1 MSATADHTKSP
12 PAPAAP
18 HTPPLHAAKAL
29 DGKLTGSVGCALDA
43 PLAPPDSKFKVTEF
57 KWLTQ
62 EQIKAFRDTGVLL
75 IRATQMWTPA
85 EHKLLL
91 DSVNEMDKWPEQ
103 AGKWMKYFE
112 KNLLVEQAKDKAA
125 KDGKEFDGSKH
136 SNAKILQRIENF
148 AQYQKGMDLL
158 LNGAKLLGM
167 CSELFGELAV
177 LYKEKINYKLP
188 GGAGFA
194 PHQDVSAGWWMYGQ
208 SLHISCL
215 VTIDEATVEN
225 GCLEIVYGQ
234 HKRGKLAPDWKEI
247 PTDVVKSLDW
257 VTLPTQPGDVCF
269 FDSYVPHRSG
279 PNMTARPRRVLYA
292 TYAKLSEGDWRTQY
306 YTDKRKSFPPDIERE
321 EGKKY
326 EYKI

>member
-1 MSATADHTKSP
+1 LGPMVAGA
-12 PAPAAP
+12 
-18 HTPPLHAAKAL
+18 
-29 DGKLTGSVGCALDA
+29 GGGSVGASVDVPLQPLD
-43 PLAPPDSKFKVTEF
+43 PKFQVTEN
-57 KWLTQ
+57 KWLTH
-62 EQIKAFRDTGVLL
+62 EQVKMFRDTGVLL
-75 IRATQMWTPA
+75 LRAAQIWTPT
-85 EHKLLL
+85 EHKMLL

-103 AGKWMKYFE
+103 AGKWMKYYE
-112 KNLLVEQAKDKAA
+112 KNLLLERE
-125 KDGKEFDGSKH
+125 KETASKEKRSVDASKFD
-136 SNAKILQRIENF
+136 ARLLQRIENF
-148 AQYQKGMDLL
+148 TQFNKGMDLL

-215 VTIDEATVEN
+215 ITVDEATVEN
-225 GCLEIVYGQ
+225 GCLEIVYAH
-234 HKRGKLAPDWKEI
+234 HKQGRLAPDWKEI
-247 PTDVVKSLDW
+247 PLDTVKSLEW

-292 TYAKLSEGDWRTQY
+292 TYAKLSEGDWRQKY
-306 YTDKRKSFPPDIERE
+306 YADKRASFPPDIERE
-321 EGKKY
+321 QGKTY

>member
-1 MSATADHTKSP
+1 
-12 PAPAAP
+12 
-18 HTPPLHAAKAL
+18 
-29 DGKLTGSVGCALDA
+29 VDA
-43 PLAPPDSKFKVTEF
+43 PLQPLDPKFAVTEN

-62 EQIKAFRDTGVLL
+62 EQVKMFRDTGVLL
-75 IRATQMWTPA
+75 LRAAQIWTPV

-103 AGKWMKYFE
+103 AGKWMKYYE
-112 KNLLVEQAKDKAA
+112 KNLLLEREKELAA
-125 KDGKEFDGSKH
+125 KQGRKVDASKFDGRL
-136 SNAKILQRIENF
+136 LQRIENF
-148 AQYQKGMDLL
+148 TQFNKGMDLL

-208 SLHISCL
+208 SLHVSCL
-215 VTIDEATVEN
+215 ITIDEATVEN

-234 HKRGKLAPDWKEI
+234 HKRGRLAPDWKEI
-247 PTDVVKSLDW
+247 PTETVRSLEW
-257 VTLPTQPGDVCF
+257 VSLPTSPGDVCF

-279 PNMTARPRRVLYA
+279 PNMTSRPRRVLYA
-292 TYAKLSEGDWRTQY
+292 TYAKLSEGDWRQKY
-306 YTDKRKSFPPDIERE
+306 YADKRASFPPDIERE
-321 EGKKY
+321 QGKVY